1 MEPLPPLPS
10 DLWDRIPPEVQAYIE
25 ALVARVTVLE
35 ATVQELT
42 ERTQQDSRNSSRPPS
57 SDGASRKRRTRRRH
71 PSGRAPG
78 GQPGHRG
85 QTRELLPLEQVD
97 VIITLKPTECAIC
110 QHELRGEDPRPHR
123 HQVTE
128 IPPMRPVVTE
138 YQVHRLTCEICG
150 TITVADWPHGTPTGW
165 IGARAQALASLCTGA
180 YRLSKR
186 TTQRLLDDV
195 FNLPLSIGTL
205 SNLEAATTQAL
216 AAPVEE
222 ARVYIQE
229 QTSAHLDE
237 TGWRE
242 GGKRAWLWVA
252 TTSWVTVFLVR
263 LSRGSQV
270 ARELLGESFAG
281 ILVTDRWSAYNWYA
295 VRWRQLCWAHLLRD
309 FEAMIERGGISKEL
323 GEALQHQAQQMF
335 HWWHRVRD
343 GTLARSSFRS
353 YMTPVRREVERLL
366 EAGSRCEVAKTQ
378 GTCRDILKRR
388 QALWTF
394 VHLEGVE
401 PTNNKGEQAIRSGV
415 LWRKVS
421 FGTHSARGSRF
432 VESMLTVVTTLKQQQ
447 RNILEYLTAAC
458 QAAVRD
464 EPAPS
469 LLPEAQA
476 ARLDQAAV

>member
-1 MEPLPPLPS
+1 MEPLAPLPS
-10 DLWDRIPPEVQAYIE
+10 DLWDRIPPEAQAYIE
-25 ALVARVTVLE
+25 ALVARVAALE
-35 ATVQELT
+35 AAVQALT
-42 ERTQQDSRNSSRPPS
+42 ERVEQDSQNSSRPPS
-57 SDGASRKRRTRRRH
+57 SDGPSRKRRTRRRQ

-78 GQPGHRG
+78 GQPGHPG
-85 QTRELLPLEQVD
+85 QTRELLPVEQVD
-97 VIITLKPTECAIC
+97 EVITLKPSECATC
-110 QHELRGEDPRPHR
+110 QHELRGDDPRPHR
-123 HQVTE
+123 HQVIE
-128 IPPMRPVVTE
+128 IPPVRPVVTE
-138 YQVHRLTCEICG
+138 YQVHRLTCVVCG
-150 TITVADWPHGTPTGW
+150 SITVADWPHGTPTGW

-195 FNLPLSIGTL
+195 FNLPLSLGTI

-222 ARVYIQE
+222 ARAYIEE
-229 QTSAHLDE
+229 QSSAHLDE

-252 TTSWVTVFLVR
+252 TTTWVTVFLVR
-263 LSRGSQV
+263 LSRGSRI
-270 ARELLGESFAG
+270 ARELLGESFDG
-281 ILVTDRWSAYNWYA
+281 ILVTDRWSAYNWYG

-309 FEAMIERGGISKEL
+309 VEAMIERGGQSQEIGK
-323 GEALQHQAQQMF
+323 ALQQQARQMF

-366 EAGSRCEVAKTQ
+366 EAGSRCEEDKTA
-378 GTCRDILKRR
+378 GTCRELLKRR

-421 FGTHSARGSRF
+421 FGTHSPRGSRF

-447 RNILEYLTAAC
+447 RNVLAYLTAAC